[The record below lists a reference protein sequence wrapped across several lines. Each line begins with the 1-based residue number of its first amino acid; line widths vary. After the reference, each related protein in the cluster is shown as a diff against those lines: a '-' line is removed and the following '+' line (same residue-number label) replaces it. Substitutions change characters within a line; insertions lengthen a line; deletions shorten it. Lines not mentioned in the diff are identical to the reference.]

1 MLWEVI
7 IMKKENDNLNNIID
21 EEALAFAFAI
31 RNTNHKNEKSYLR
44 KNHKRWLKILALE
57 QAEQNAAIL
66 IAKGID
72 FDTVSKITGLTFNVI
87 QLIANNFSN

>member
-1 MLWEVI
+1 M
-7 IMKKENDNLNNIID
+7 NNNIIFD
-21 EEALAFAFAI
+21 KEALAFAIAA
-31 RNTNHKNEKSYLR
+31 RNIKHKNENICFR
-44 KNHKRWLKILALE
+44 KKHKKWIKIMALE
-57 QAEQNAAIL
+57 QDEQNAATL

>member
-1 MLWEVI
+1 MVGQVVELFSA
-7 IMKKENDNLNNIID
+7 NID
-21 EEALAFAFAI
+21 EEALAFAIAA
-31 RNTNHKNEKSYLR
+31 RNIKHKNENICFR
-44 KNHKRWLKILALE
+44 KKHKKWIKIMALE
-57 QAEQNAAIL
+57 QDEQNAATF